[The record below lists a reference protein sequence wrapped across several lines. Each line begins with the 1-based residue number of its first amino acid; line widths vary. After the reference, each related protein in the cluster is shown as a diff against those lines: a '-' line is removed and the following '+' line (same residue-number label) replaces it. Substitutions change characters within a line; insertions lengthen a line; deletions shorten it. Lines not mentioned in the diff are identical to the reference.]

1 MSSDSLH
8 SPWST
13 IPYPASI
20 DLHHYLWRSD
30 KNVKIWKIHRLSH
43 YINSPSEIDKS
54 TFPLHL
60 APSVWWYLNP
70 FMTDFEKSFVQVC
83 KNSVIFAI
91 KSIYFLFVVKDC
103 WQQQLHNM
111 LTRYWL
117 RILHKSYYLP
127 DKVASF
133 PWSWDCTCSVLQ
145 SRVYN
150 VLSQVFTIHILFAP
164 TKKVWY
170 KDLNGHYIQ
179 VWFQNYWR
187 RLYLNRRL

>member
-91 KSIYFLFVVKDC
+91 KSIYFNICCEGL
-103 WQQQLHNM
+103 
-111 LTRYWL
+111 LTTAATQYADQVL
-117 RILHKSYYLP
+117 AENSSQIL
-127 DKVASF
+127 
-133 PWSWDCTCSVLQ
+133 
-145 SRVYN
+145 
-150 VLSQVFTIHILFAP
+150 LFARQSGFIP
-164 TKKVWY
+164 LV
-170 KDLNGHYIQ
+170 L
-179 VWFQNYWR
+179 
-187 RLYLNRRL
+187 RLYLLSTSVSCLQCTITSIYYPYFICSNQKSLI